1 MRCRLAAAL
10 LLAAVAR
17 GVAPVAAVEIPDG
30 YRLDHYRAPTPDRV
44 PGAVTLDTA
53 GIAALLERER
63 PVLIDTTPALRT
75 GETDFSGEW
84 LVAQERRDLPG
95 SLWLPN
101 IGYGSLDATMERYFR
116 QNLEQA
122 TGGDRERAVVFY
134 CYLDCWMSWNAAK
147 RAAAWGWRR
156 VYWYPEG
163 TDGWAAAGR
172 PLTRAEPVPLIV
184 E

>member
-1 MRCRLAAAL
+1 MSRAVGALLAVALLTAPAAA
-10 LLAAVAR
+10 AV
-17 GVAPVAAVEIPDG
+17 PIPDG

-44 PGAVTLDTA
+44 PGGVTLDTA
-53 GIAALLERER
+53 GVLALLERER
-63 PVLIDTTPALRT
+63 PVLVDTTPVLRT

-84 LVAQERRDLPG
+84 LVTKERRNLPG

-116 QNLEQA
+116 RNLERA
-122 TGGDRERAVVFY
+122 TGGDRARPVLFY
-134 CYLDCWMSWNAAK
+134 CYLDCWMSWNAAR

-156 VYWYPEG
+156 IYWYPEG

-172 PLTRAEPVPLIV
+172 PLAKGEPVPLEV